1 MECRLCGAPTD
12 SALCRFCQYEA
23 RQAAPA
29 TQVQTE
35 SHLRCRQCGIQ
46 IEEHPGLPPLCQ
58 VCGALLLVVSKSGW
72 LITAQ
77 AEWDRENIALARKK
91 LELLNRRGPLAA

>member
-1 MECRLCGAPTD
+1 
-12 SALCRFCQYEA
+12 
-23 RQAAPA
+23 
-29 TQVQTE
+29 
-35 SHLRCRQCGIQ
+35 
-46 IEEHPGLPPLCQ
+46 LPPLCQ